1 MIYLDVSSAVHAKAG
16 LARYAQSLVQ
26 GLAPLLG
33 ERMCLFQNSLGKLG
47 PLEGWPPERVK
58 GVPYGYKPWRGLVL
72 ARQWLR
78 APMDDLLPDG
88 GLFHATEHLLPPF
101 ERIKTVLTVHDL
113 IYERFPRYHKVGNYL
128 YLRAAMP
135 LFCRR
140 ADALIAVSEATKA
153 DLVGLYGLN
162 PAKITVI
169 HEAAAPRF
177 APQSAERIAQARQH
191 YHLPE
196 RYILAVGTLEPR
208 KNLARLV
215 DACGPLFDDGLADG
229 LVLVGSQGWLNE
241 DFMRH
246 LESSPWKARVIRPG
260 FVADDDLPALYAGA
274 LLTAQPSY
282 YEGFGLPVLEAM
294 ASGCPVCASNTSSLP
309 EVGGDAARYF
319 HPEDLAEM
327 SATLRRVAEDAA
339 LRAEMRQAGLARAA
353 RFSWARAAAQTLAL
367 YERVLA
373 RRMT

>member
-246 LESSPWKARVIRPG
+246 LASSPWKARVIRPG
-260 FVADDDLPALYAGA
+260 FVADDDLPALYTGA

-327 SATLRRVAEDAA
+327 SATLRRVAEDEA
-339 LRAEMRQAGLARAA
+339 LRAEMRRAGLARAA